1 MRCCRRN
8 IFWLFQYN
16 FLISIQTRYTCLS
29 CVYGTQE
36 KQGTKWITLLQNSNR
51 SSSLFFHFLSPILS
65 MHHEHTRGT
74 NEKKHCSK
82 TLRWLFSLYFIHFL
96 PLLMKTRWACVS
108 CLRSWTEHQTDGR
121 RGWIWIIDQHLLSER
136 EGQIQDTLT
145 AKMIKA
151 VELEKT
157 FSRTLRTC
165 CLQSESQEVKVN
177 LPSSSPT
184 EIPITSKER
193 SEVKTRHDE

>member
-16 FLISIQTRYTCLS
+16 FLIEIQTRYTCLS
-29 CVYGTQE
+29 CVWYSRETGYKMNYSSAKFQS
-36 KQGTKWITLLQNSNR
+36 KLFPLLS
-51 SSSLFFHFLSPILS
+51 FFEPYFVHASWT
-65 MHHEHTRGT
+65 HERHKR
-74 NEKKHCSK
+74 EEA
-82 TLRWLFSLYFIHFL
+82 LRENIALTFSLYFIHFL

-157 FSRTLRTC
+157 FSRTLGRVVC
-165 CLQSESQEVKVN
+165 RVRVK
-177 LPSSSPT
+177 
-184 EIPITSKER
+184 K
-193 SEVKTRHDE
+193 